1 MRTMGIHRGNPTLRV
16 AIGSALRR
24 RLYAG
29 LTPHEGE
36 SPDAAAHDPLTQRW
50 TRAFFEHLRRDVLP
64 RMAQVEQ
71 IDEGE
76 LRYLGVSGLSLWGL
90 AAPHALVL
98 AYDFED
104 TREQL
109 RERARRWLAC
119 LRTRTA
125 PGLASRHWGHPVYGA
140 RLDPRSDELDVVWAV
155 PGDWL
160 GALSGEQAPSS
171 QAPCPGRWL
180 PAMARA

>member
-1 MRTMGIHRGNPTLRV
+1 MRTMGVYRGNPTLRV

-29 LTPHEGE
+29 LTPHAGE
-36 SPDAAAHDPLTQRW
+36 PETAPEDMHSERW
-50 TRAFFEHLRRDVLP
+50 SRPFFDHLRDTVLP
-64 RMAQVEQ
+64 TMAPIEAV
-71 IDEGE
+71 DDA
-76 LRYLGVSGLSLWGL
+76 VLSYFGRPSISMWGL
-90 AAPHALVL
+90 RSEYSLVV
-98 AYDFED
+98 AYDFHDSRDE
-104 TREQL
+104 L

-155 PGDWL
+155 PGDWMTVATADEPL
-160 GALSGEQAPSS
+160 TRTLDQPEHWSEAASVG
-171 QAPCPGRWL
+171 
-180 PAMARA
+180 